1 MTAPVDGRGGAAS
14 ASAPE
19 PSTRVLRELVAAAEP
34 ALAEKAAAEPGPP
47 LAADGLDRERRFV
60 LEAVREGYLMHYGE
74 PRAFRGLDDDLC
86 LLGGDAMYAL
96 GLERLAASGDLDAV
110 AALADLISH
119 SAQAHAEGRA
129 ADAERL
135 WELTARALAPGP
147 R

>member
-1 MTAPVDGRGGAAS
+1 MSPPVDGRGGAAGAPDRS
-14 ASAPE
+14 AS
-19 PSTRVLRELVAAAEP
+19 VLGELVAAAEP

-47 LAADGLDRERRFV
+47 LAAHGLDRERRFV
-60 LEAVREGYLMHYGE
+60 IEAVREGYLMHYGE
-74 PRAFRGLDDDLC
+74 PRAFRGLDDDLR

-96 GLERLAASGDLDAV
+96 GLERLAASGDLEAV

-129 ADAERL
+129 EDAERL
-135 WELTARALAPGP
+135 WPVTAEALARAP